1 MARLVP
7 KILLVVAAVLLA
19 TAVVAVFYLRMPPP
33 TSSDT
38 RYAMA
43 EGRQIA
49 YRVLGSGRP
58 VLVMTAGLGDGMAT
72 FQYVAAELARH
83 GTVILYDRAGY
94 GASGSA
100 DTPRDAIAA
109 SRELQAVLAQSGVK
123 GPYVLLG
130 HSTGG
135 LYAEY
140 FAAIHPNEIA
150 GLILEDARSADFS
163 RRCWATPNAG
173 MCAPPVALVLLLQA
187 GALPEFK
194 SFERTY
200 DEVRE
205 SVPLHGRP
213 VLVLSRFKPA
223 RDPSI
228 LDALWAKEQD
238 GLTRRYPGAAHV
250 TAPAGGHRVHVD
262 APDWFVR
269 TILSF
274 LTKTR

>member
-1 MARLVP
+1 MA
-7 KILLVVAAVLLA
+7 VAAVL
-19 TAVVAVFYLRMPPP
+19 VVTMAAGVFYLRMPPP
-33 TSSDT
+33 TPHDV
-38 RYAMA
+38 RYAQT
-43 EGRQIA
+43 EGRVIA

-58 VLVMTAGLGDGMAT
+58 VLVMIAGLGDGMAT
-72 FQYVAAELARH
+72 FQYVAPELARH

-100 DTPRDAIAA
+100 DMPRDAIAA
-109 SRELQAVLAQSGVK
+109 SRELQAVLTQSGVK

-163 RRCWATPNAG
+163 RRCGATPDTG

-187 GALPEFK
+187 GALPEFR

-200 DEVRE
+200 DEVRQ
-205 SVPLHGRP
+205 SVPLRGRP
-213 VLVLSRFKPA
+213 VLVLSRFKPTQ
-223 RDPSI
+223 DVSV
-228 LDALWAKEQD
+228 LDALWAREQD
-238 GLTRRYPGAAHV
+238 TLTKRYPGAAHL
-250 TAPAGGHRVHVD
+250 TAPTGGHRVHVD

-269 TILSF
+269 TILGF
-274 LTKTR
+274 LAKIR